1 VAYLSKHNLLDTL
14 QIRNC
19 IEAGEDPVPLLRNT
33 LAQVHKLL
41 YECHKEGT
49 SSQEIVSLRA
59 WAVDQVLDIVWTR
72 QHQRT
77 PGVVSTLT
85 LVAVGGYGRAELQPH
100 SDIDLL
106 LLHQSKL
113 AAPDIDFIEQLIRLL
128 WDIGL
133 EVGHSVRTVK
143 QCIAEAKA
151 DITVITNL
159 LEARLLLGDAALFEL
174 LKTKIE
180 PQRIWPTKAFFK
192 AKMAEQQQRHARFN
206 DTAYNLEPNIKEGP
220 GGLRDIQIIAWVTRR
235 HFNSHS
241 LADLVTH
248 DFLTQNEYRSLIR
261 GRNFLWRLRNSLHF
275 LTNRSEDRLLF
286 DHQLTIALEFGYQDK
301 PGYLAV
307 EQLMKRYYRIIKE
320 LSILNEIL
328 LQHFEEI
335 LLARKSWV
343 THRINRRFQ
352 SLGGILEAVNEQIFE
367 NTPSAMLEIF
377 LLMEQHKL
385 KGIRAT
391 TLRQLRQNLHRIDH
405 DFRNN
410 TESHR
415 LFMQI
420 LRQPQGITHALR
432 RMNAYG
438 VLGTYIPAFG
448 RVVGQMQY
456 DLFHA
461 YTVDT
466 HTLFVLRN
474 LRRLCIP
481 EFRHEFPIASEL
493 ITAID
498 KKERLYLAA
507 IFHDIGKGR
516 GGDHSVL
523 GERDAEDFCQQ
534 HGLNEYDTL
543 LVAWLVRNHLLMS
556 WTAQRKDTS
565 DPEVVNE
572 FANIVGDHEHL
583 DHLYLLTMADIRGT
597 NPGIWN
603 TWKAMLLE
611 KLYNATLR
619 ALRRGLGTPINQDVR
634 IKNLKQETLTL
645 LGPKFN
651 HTMVEKFWQQM
662 ANDYFIRHDA
672 KAVAWHTRE
681 IVTARV
687 VELPLVNARYNPD
700 FATNQL
706 LVYAPDFDHL
716 LPLVAGGVER
726 LGLSVVDARIHIT
739 TNGMALYLFAVL
751 ARNGVITDHS
761 ALDRI
766 AERIHQDI
774 FSQSRPKAPGKIRIT
789 RVEKAFPIATQVDF
803 IEPDDSP
810 HTILE
815 LIAQDRPGLL
825 HHIAEALLE
834 CKIRLVNARIA
845 TIGERAD
852 DTFYLT
858 NRDGAPVSDTTQR
871 ECLRRQIL
879 ARLGEF

>member
-1 VAYLSKHNLLDTL
+1 VAYLAKNSLLNPEQLHD
-14 QIRNC
+14 Q
-19 IEAGEDPVPLLRNT
+19 IEAGADPIPLLRNT
-33 LAQVHKLL
+33 LVRIREVLYDSHKQ
-41 YECHKEGT
+41 GT
-49 SSQEIVSLRA
+49 SSLDIVSLHA
-59 WAVDQVLDIVWTR
+59 WAIDQILGLVWAY
-72 QHQRT
+72 QHQQV
-77 PGVVSTLT
+77 PGVGTLV

-106 LLHQSKL
+106 LLHKSKL
-113 AAPDIDFIEQLIRLL
+113 STADVSFIEQLIRQL

-133 EVGHSVRTVK
+133 EVGHSVRSIK
-143 QCIAEAKA
+143 QCVAEAKA

-159 LEARLLLGDAALFEL
+159 LEVRLLQGDTTIFEL
-174 LKTKIE
+174 LKKRIE
-180 PQRIWPTKAFFK
+180 APRIWPTKAFFK

-220 GGLRDIQIIAWVTRR
+220 GGLRDIQTIVWVTRR
-235 HFNSHS
+235 HFNSEN
-241 LADLVTH
+241 LAELVTH
-248 DFLTQNEYRSLIR
+248 DFLTNNEYRALIR

-275 LTNRSEDRLLF
+275 LTNRGEDRLLF
-286 DHQLTIALEFGYQDK
+286 DYQRAIAEEFGYEDK

-307 EQLMKRYYRIIKE
+307 EQLMKRYYRVIKE

-335 LLARKSWV
+335 ILARKSWV

-352 SLGGILEAVNEQIFE
+352 SLGGILETVNEKIFE
-367 NTPSAMLEIF
+367 TTPLAMLEIF
-377 LLMEQHKL
+377 LILEQHQL

-405 DFRNN
+405 EFRADQK
-410 TESHR
+410 SRR
-415 LFMQI
+415 LFIDI
-420 LRQPQGITHALR
+420 LRQPKGITHALR

-438 VLGTYIPAFG
+438 VLGAYIPAFG
-448 RVVGQMQY
+448 RIVGQMQY

-466 HTLFVLRN
+466 HALFVLRN
-474 LRRLCIP
+474 LRRLCVP
-481 EFRHEFPIASEL
+481 EFRHEFPFASEL
-493 ITAID
+493 IASID

-523 GERDAEDFCQQ
+523 GEQDALDFCRQ
-534 HGLNEYDTL
+534 HKLSEYDTR

-565 DPEVVNE
+565 DPEVVSE
-572 FANIVGDHEHL
+572 FAGVVGDQEHL

-603 TWKAMLLE
+603 TWKALLLE
-611 KLYNATLR
+611 KLYEATRR
-619 ALRRGLGTPINQDVR
+619 ALGRGLGKPIDLDVR
-634 IKNLKQETLTL
+634 IANLKEEALRL
-645 LGPKFN
+645 LGPKVDSLA
-651 HTMVEKFWQQM
+651 VEKFWQQM
-662 ANDYFIRHDA
+662 AKDYFIRHDA

-681 IVTARV
+681 IISAHLVD
-687 VELPLVNARYNPD
+687 LPLVNARYNPE

-706 LVYAPDFDHL
+706 LVYAPDFEHL

-726 LGLSVVDARIHIT
+726 LGLSIVDARIHVT

-751 ARNGVITDHS
+751 AREGVITDRS
-761 ALDRI
+761 TLARI
-766 AERIHQDI
+766 AGRLHQDI
-774 FSQSRPKAPGKIRIT
+774 FSQNRPKAPRKIRAT
-789 RVEKAFPIATQVDF
+789 RVEKAFPIATQVEF
-803 IEPDDSP
+803 IEPEDSP
-810 HTILE
+810 FTILE

-858 NRDGAPVSDTTQR
+858 DRDGAPVTSSTQR

-879 ARLGEF
+879 ARLGET

>member
-1 VAYLSKHNLLDTL
+1 MSYLAKHSLLDTAQL
-14 QIRNC
+14 RCHIDT
-19 IEAGEDPVPLLRNT
+19 GEELIPLLRNA
-33 LAQVHKLL
+33 LIRVRELL
-41 YECHKEGT
+41 YESHKEGT
-49 SSQEIVSLRA
+49 SSQDIVSLHA
-59 WAVDQVLDIVWTR
+59 WAVDQVLSIVWDYQHR
-72 QHQRT
+72 QI
-77 PGVVSTLT
+77 PDVGKLT

-106 LLHQSKL
+106 LLHESKL
-113 AAPDIDFIEQLIRLL
+113 ATSDVSFVEQLIRQL

-151 DITVITNL
+151 DITVITNM
-159 LEARLLLGDAALFEL
+159 LEARLLLGDAPLFEL
-174 LKTKIE
+174 LQKKIE
-180 PQRIWPTKAFFK
+180 PPRIWPTKAFLK

-220 GGLRDIQIIAWVTRR
+220 GGLRDIQTIVWVTRR
-235 HFNSHS
+235 HFNSRS
-241 LADLVTH
+241 LGDLVAH
-248 DFLTQNEYRSLIR
+248 DFLTHNEYRSLIR

-275 LTNRSEDRLLF
+275 LTNRGEDRLLF
-286 DHQLTIALEFGYQDK
+286 DHQRAIAEEFGYKDK

-307 EQLMKRYYRIIKE
+307 EQLMKRYYRVIKE

-335 LLARKSWV
+335 ILARKSWV

-352 SLGGILEAVNEQIFE
+352 SHGGILQAVNERIFE
-367 NTPSAMLEIF
+367 TTPLAILEIF
-377 LLMEQHKL
+377 LLLEQHQL

-405 DFRNN
+405 GFRADPK
-410 TESHR
+410 SRR
-415 LFMQI
+415 LFLDI

-432 RMNAYG
+432 KMNAYG
-438 VLGTYIPAFG
+438 VLGAYIPAFG
-448 RVVGQMQY
+448 RIVGQMQY

-474 LRRLCIP
+474 LRRLCVP
-481 EFRHEFPIASEL
+481 EFRHEFPFASEL
-493 ITAID
+493 IAGIN

-523 GERDAEDFCQQ
+523 GEHDALDFCQQ
-534 HGLNEYDTL
+534 HALSEYDAR
-543 LVAWLVRNHLLMS
+543 LVAWMVRNHLLMS

-565 DPEVVNE
+565 DPEVVSE
-572 FANIVGDHEHL
+572 FATMIGDQEHL

-603 TWKAMLLE
+603 TWKALLLE
-611 KLYNATLR
+611 KLYEATRR
-619 ALRRGLGTPINQDVR
+619 ALRRGLGTPIDLDVR
-634 IKNLKQETLTL
+634 IANLKEETLRL
-645 LGPKFN
+645 LGPKIN
-651 HTMVEKFWQQM
+651 PQAVEKFWQQM
-662 ANDYFIRHDA
+662 AKDYFIRHDA

-681 IVTARV
+681 IVSARLV
-687 VELPLVNARYNPD
+687 DLPLVNARYNPE

-706 LVYAPDFDHL
+706 LVYAPDFEHL

-726 LGLSVVDARIHIT
+726 LGLSIVDARIHIT
-739 TNGMALYLFAVL
+739 SNGMALYLFAVL
-751 ARNGVITDHS
+751 AREGVITDRNT
-761 ALDRI
+761 LTRI
-766 AERIHQDI
+766 SGRLHQEI
-774 FSQSRPKAPGKIRIT
+774 FSKSRPKAPGKIRAT
-789 RVEKAFPIATQVDF
+789 RVEKAFPIATQVEF
-803 IEPDDSP
+803 IEPENSP
-810 HTILE
+810 FTILE

-858 NRDGAPVSDTTQR
+858 DRDGAPVTDSTQR

-879 ARLGEF
+879 ARLGEA